1 MTQLIWECAQNGAM
15 YFSTRKPE
23 ELAHFEW
30 KIDAKSSTGETRQET
45 WWRSVLGPIFES
57 NADHHQF
64 VSLDDPKADYSFFDQ
79 AYALEKE
86 LWRPSGD
93 NKRVSGFDIGKLIVK
108 TTEFVDSKSDIL
120 LQAADILANRI
131 RRCFQDIIFDD
142 QTAAN
147 LGRLQIVQSRQG
159 ARQVVKIISLT
170 KHEQSNSQALLHR
183 LKLMND
189 NARTMFPRSRRSLIS
204 K

>member
-1 MTQLIWECAQNGAM
+1 
-15 YFSTRKPE
+15 
-23 ELAHFEW
+23 
-30 KIDAKSSTGETRQET
+30 
-45 WWRSVLGPIFES
+45 
-57 NADHHQF
+57 
-64 VSLDDPKADYSFFDQ
+64 
-79 AYALEKE
+79 
-86 LWRPSGD
+86 
-93 NKRVSGFDIGKLIVK
+93 
-108 TTEFVDSKSDIL
+108 L

-189 NARTMFPRSRRSLIS
+189 NARTMFPRSLYEKKKLDKEVSAR
-204 K
+204 